1 MARSVKLVWEH
12 WVHEPWVVNRPFEAA
27 LRRCRGY
34 VQGRL
39 LDVGC
44 GRKPYRAL
52 YAERV
57 SWHLGVDVPRSPRHA
72 AEVFGDAQALPFRSA
87 SFDAVLCTHVLV
99 HLPEPHQAVGEMSR
113 ALKPDGYLILSA
125 RQMWHVYTPRDY
137 YRFTAAGL
145 RYLAERHGLEVV
157 QVIPVG
163 GWWARTGVKLA
174 SWLDRLN
181 RRPIR
186 WLTEIPLGLAIIA
199 AQAVCAC
206 LDTLVFTSDDVVF
219 NVLVARRTS

>member
-1 MARSVKLVWEH
+1 
-12 WVHEPWVVNRPFEAA
+12 
-27 LRRCRGY
+27 
-34 VQGRL
+34 L

-52 YAERV
+52 YAEQV
-57 SWHLGVDVPRSPRHA
+57 SWHLGVDVPSSPRHA

-99 HLPEPHQAVGEMSR
+99 HLPEPHRAVEEMSR
-113 ALKPDGYLILSA
+113 VLKPGGSLILSA

-137 YRFTAAGL
+137 YRFTASGL

-157 QVIPVG
+157 SVIPVG
-163 GWWARTGVKLA
+163 GWWARAGAKLTY
-174 SWLDRLN
+174 WLHGLN

-186 WLTEIPLGLAIIA
+186 WLTEVPLGMAIIVT
-199 AQAVCAC
+199 QTVFSVFDRC
-206 LDTLVFTSDDVVF
+206 LFTSDDVVF
-219 NVLVARRTS
+219 NVLVARRKSS